1 MIVSMIMDK
10 PDIPDFFTNPR
21 GGANFDPDKFL
32 SKYKFIIIGI
42 VVLFLVLPN
51 IVILVGAGQRAVVFN
66 RVTGIEKRVLEE
78 GIQLVIPFIQEA
90 SIYNVR
96 EISYIFSDKPERS
109 QRGAFIMGGSINTL
123 TSDGQNISVEVTAR
137 ARPDFKELWWL
148 HQNLG
153 NDNYESYVEKIIT
166 PVVRSLVRE
175 VIAGYTV
182 SAIYS
187 EDRRVIA
194 DSISKSLETNLAKYK
209 IVLTEFLL
217 DEVTFSDAYQSTIEE
232 KQKARIELDTK
243 DNIIIEEENKRD
255 AVITKAQGE
264 AEAINLKVNAL
275 LSNPSY
281 IKYRK
286 AQILGQRTR
295 MVFSDSNF

>member
-1 MIVSMIMDK
+1 MTMNK
-10 PDIPDFFTNPR
+10 PDVPDFFINPK
-21 GGANFDPDKFL
+21 GINNFDPDQFL
-32 SKYKFIIIGI
+32 SKYKYFIIGI
-42 VVLFLVLPN
+42 IVLFLVVPN
-51 IVILVGAGQRAVVFN
+51 FIILVGAGQRAVVFN
-66 RVTGIEKRVLEE
+66 RITGMEKRVLEE
-78 GIQLVIPFIQEA
+78 GIQLVIPFIQET

-109 QRGAFIMGGSINTL
+109 KRGAFIMGGSINTL
-123 TSDGQNISVEVTAR
+123 TSDGQSISVEVTVR

-153 NDNYESYVEKIIT
+153 DDAYESYVEKIIT
-166 PVVRSLVRE
+166 PVVRSIVRE
-175 VIAGYTV
+175 IIAGYTV

-194 DSISKSLETNLAKYK
+194 ETISKNLESYLAKYK

-217 DEVTFSDAYQSTIEE
+217 DEVTFSDAYQSAIEE

-243 DNIIIEEENKRD
+243 DNVIVEEENKRD

-264 AEAINLKVNAL
+264 AEAINLKVMAL
-275 LSNPSY
+275 ANNPSY

-286 AQILGQRTR
+286 AQILGKRTK
-295 MVFSDSNF
+295 MVFSDSQF

>member
-1 MIVSMIMDK
+1 MDK
-10 PDIPDFFTNPR
+10 PEIPDFFINPK
-21 GGANFDPDKFL
+21 GGNNFDPDKFL
-32 SKYKFIIIGI
+32 SKYKFIFISLI
-42 VVLFLVLPN
+42 VLFLVVPN
-51 IVILVGAGQRAVVFN
+51 IVILVGAGQRAVIFN
-66 RVTGIEKRVLEE
+66 RITGMEKRVLAE
-78 GIQLVIPFIQEA
+78 GVQLIIPFIQ
-90 SIYNVR
+90 SPTIYNVR

-109 QRGAFIMGGSINTL
+109 KRGAFIMGGSINTL
-123 TSDGQNISVEVTAR
+123 TSDGQTISVEVTVR

-148 HQNLG
+148 HKNLG
-153 NDNYESYVEKIIT
+153 NDSYESYVEKIIT

-187 EDRRVIA
+187 EDRRAIA
-194 DSISKSLETNLAKYK
+194 DTISDSLAKSLTKYK

-217 DEVTFSDAYQSTIEE
+217 DEVNFSDAYQNAIEE

-243 DNIIIEEENKRD
+243 DNIIIEEQNKRD

-264 AEAINLKVNAL
+264 AEAINLKVSAL
-275 LSNPSY
+275 AQNPSY

-286 AQILGQRTR
+286 AQILGKRTK
-295 MVFSDSNF
+295 MLFNDGI

>member
-1 MIVSMIMDK
+1 MILSVFMDR
-10 PDIPDFFTNPR
+10 PDIPDFFINPK
-21 GGANFDPDKFL
+21 GGGFDPDKFL
-32 SKYKFIIIGI
+32 SKYKMIIIGAL
-42 VVLFLVLPN
+42 VVFLVIPN
-51 IVILVGAGQRAVVFN
+51 IVILVGAGQRAVIFN
-66 RVTGIEKRVLEE
+66 RVTGVEKRVLEE
-78 GIQLVIPFIQEA
+78 GVQLVIPFVQEA

-109 QRGAFIMGGSINTL
+109 KRGAYIMGGSINTL
-123 TSDGQNISVEVTAR
+123 TSDGQNISVEVTVR

-187 EDRRVIA
+187 EDRRAIA
-194 DSISKSLETNLAKYK
+194 DKISEVLARNLEKYK
-209 IVLTEFLL
+209 VVLTEFLL
-217 DEVTFSDAYQSTIEE
+217 DEVNFSDAYQNAIEE

-243 DNIIIEEENKRD
+243 DNIIIEEQNKRD
-255 AVITKAQGE
+255 ALITKAQGE

-275 LSNPSY
+275 INNPSY

-286 AQILGQRTR
+286 AQILGKRTK
-295 MVFSDSNF
+295 MMFSDSKF